1 MSSTPNPA
9 APAAAPLA
17 VVVLSPAREAW
28 RVFRRN
34 KAAMLGLVL
43 LCCIT
48 LVMVLG
54 PGLYGVKPF
63 DIMGAPFTEPFTDR
77 ALWLGTDYLGRDI
90 LAGMLVGGRA
100 TVLVGLA
107 AACITVSIGVT
118 VGSLAGYF
126 GGWVDSLLSRLTEL
140 FQVLPAL
147 LFAMVLVTL
156 FQPSLGVVIVAIG
169 MVSWTGT
176 ARLARAEFMRL
187 RHARHIENRCGWF
200 PCRSPAGAALRVGSG
215 GSSWAR
221 TGASRP

>member
-1 MSSTPNPA
+1 MTVA
-9 APAAAPLA
+9 
-17 VVVLSPAREAW
+17 VLSPTREAW

-34 KAAMLGLVL
+34 KAAMLGLGLLVL
-43 LCCIT
+43 IL
-48 LVMVLG
+48 LVMLVG
-54 PGLYGVKPF
+54 PGLYGVNPF
-63 DIMGAPFTEPFTDR
+63 DIASTPFTEPFTDR
-77 ALWLGTDYLGRDI
+77 RTWLGTDYVGRDI

-107 AACITVSIGVT
+107 AACITVSIGLT

-126 GGWVDSLLSRLTEL
+126 GGWVDMVLSRLTEL

-176 ARLARAEFMRL
+176 ARLTRAEFM
-187 RHARHIENRCGWF
+187 
-200 PCRSPAGAALRVGSG
+200 
-215 GSSWAR
+215 
-221 TGASRP
+221 